1 MAAGNRTTD
10 TAVRSGALVPL
21 PRPAPEPE
29 PLPVPRRGDVD
40 EWGRSESIRAPAR
53 QLFDPIYSHWFR
65 AEWEGLENIPLAGG
79 ALLVLTGLYAF
90 WKARRDARRNE
101 PEHSEALDNPKL
113 LITAFAISLDNL
125 VVGFALSF
133 SRTPI
138 LLAAAIIAA
147 VSVGMSMVGLE
158 LGDRLGGK
166 VGEWSEEIGA
176 GVLVLVGVAIAAGLF
191 R

>member
-1 MAAGNRTTD
+1 MNL
-10 TAVRSGALVPL
+10 GALLLVALSLGLSNFAAAIGIGLGHLSTASRIKTGLAFGFFEALMPIL
-21 PRPAPEPE
+21 GLLLGQSVA
-29 PLPVPRRGDVD
+29 
-40 EWGRSESIRAPAR
+40 GRLGEIGR
-53 QLFDPIYSHWFR
+53 Y
-65 AEWEGLENIPLAGG
+65 AGG

-101 PEHSEALDNPKL
+101 PAHSEALDNPKL

-158 LGDRLGGK
+158 LGDRLGGR